1 MTGIFVSFLQ
11 SSFNTSFTKSEFS
24 SVLKQAN
31 ITLVFRK
38 GDKFSK
44 DNYRPVS
51 ILPNVSKIFERCMF
65 CQIIRKGFY
74 QDTSMILKRARVC
87 KNLSSPCLKIG
98 NLLQIMKKDLAYF
111 TAFDCLFMSFSL
123 QSCMVMDLAFLH

>member
-1 MTGIFVSFLQ
+1 MTDIFVSFLQ
-11 SSFNTSFTKSEFS
+11 SSFNTSFAKLEFS

-51 ILPNVSKIFERCMF
+51 ILPNVSKIFE
-65 CQIIRKGFY
+65 IIIFRKNIKLYGFLLFRV
-74 QDTSMILKRARVC
+74 SMWI
-87 KNLSSPCLKIG
+87 
-98 NLLQIMKKDLAYF
+98 
-111 TAFDCLFMSFSL
+111 
-123 QSCMVMDLAFLH
+123 